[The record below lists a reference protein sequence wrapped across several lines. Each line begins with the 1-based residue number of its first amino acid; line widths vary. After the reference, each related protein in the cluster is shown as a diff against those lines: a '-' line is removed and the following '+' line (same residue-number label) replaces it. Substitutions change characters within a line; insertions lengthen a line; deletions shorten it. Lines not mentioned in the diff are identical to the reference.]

1 MEGHF
6 FLLFLGNLNRITM
19 KNKTLSVINIFLYLG
34 MIIVNALANAL
45 PINSMTT
52 GELSDSY
59 PNLFVPAGI
68 TFSIWGI
75 IYLLLLVFV
84 VYQVAAVYGKKNR
97 FALTIRQNQ
106 VFSLTCILNAAWI
119 ITWHYQLILWS
130 VVVMIALLLCLI
142 SLYNSLYNVNIESGM
157 GKFAFRV
164 SIGVYLGWI
173 SVATIANLTAL
184 LVFRNWD
191 GFGLS
196 ENIWTIAVMVVGF
209 ILAVLVT
216 LRNRDIFYSL
226 VIIWAYY
233 GIIIKRTADMVAHQD
248 IITTAWIVIVLTAL
262 LIVYTLISSCASGK
276 GKGLLCR
283 G

>member
-1 MEGHF
+1 
-6 FLLFLGNLNRITM
+6 
-19 KNKTLSVINIFLYLG
+19 
-34 MIIVNALANAL
+34 
-45 PINSMTT
+45 
-52 GELSDSY
+52 
-59 PNLFVPAGI
+59 
-68 TFSIWGI
+68 
-75 IYLLLLVFV
+75 
-84 VYQVAAVYGKKNR
+84 
-97 FALTIRQNQ
+97 
-106 VFSLTCILNAAWI
+106 
-119 ITWHYQLILWS
+119 
-130 VVVMIALLLCLI
+130 
-142 SLYNSLYNVNIESGM
+142 
-157 GKFAFRV
+157 
-164 SIGVYLGWI
+164 
-173 SVATIANLTAL
+173 L